1 MKEDLNEYQ
10 TDESGFRARFDVFFK
25 TTFRNAVG
33 DFIKK
38 EILRSRREELYGII
52 CPYERCT
59 FDETEEIEGADV
71 YEAGGHKIIVSDERL
86 SKLLDRLTKR
96 RRDVF
101 LLTTALEYSY
111 RETAA
116 ILGISMET
124 VKSAKTRALRDIRRM
139 MAENES

>member
-52 CPYERCT
+52 CPYERIL
-59 FDETEEIEGADV
+59 FFFVGLIFVSSRGV
-71 YEAGGHKIIVSDERL
+71 MYEQ
-86 SKLLDRLTKR
+86 KR
-96 RRDVF
+96 
-101 LLTTALEYSY
+101 
-111 RETAA
+111 
-116 ILGISMET
+116 
-124 VKSAKTRALRDIRRM
+124 
-139 MAENES
+139 